1 LIEYEEFNK
10 LDIRVALIKSCEL
23 IPKAKNLYKLS
34 LDCGEERLRQ
44 IITGISQFYKEEELI
59 GRKIVILMNL
69 KPKII
74 MGELSEG
81 MLLAADFKGEPFLLL
96 IDERN
101 GKDVPPGSKI
111 K

>member
-1 LIEYEEFNK
+1 MIEYEEFNK
-10 LDIRVALIKSCEL
+10 LDIKVALIKSCEL
-23 IPKAKNLYKLS
+23 IAKSKNLYKLS

-44 IITGISQFYKEEELI
+44 IITGISQFYKKEELI

-81 MLLAADFKGEPFLLL
+81 MLLAADFKGEPFLLM